1 MPSDSSDV
9 TDLIAKAEKCLKVS
23 LLKRK
28 PDYDGAIEYY
38 GKAALIF
45 RNSKQLKEAAETYK
59 KVAELHFKNG
69 SYFHCAKQY
78 EAASQMYRDLKD
90 FSQMASLIAEAGLML
105 RQNGTPDSASYVYER
120 AAKCLEEPLPERAA
134 EFYERSADA
143 CEIEEKFHE
152 AASQANNAARL
163 WVRLRRFNDA
173 ERLLRLYIDYVTR
186 GHSDCVGATVGGF
199 ADSNTAPK
207 LCGRAVT
214 VLILIKLYIQDEVAA
229 SKIFNEAIERWRFSE
244 AEEFSAVRRL
254 LAAVEDMDKQA
265 CQSAIKDQSF
275 RILDLDYA
283 RLAKEIKFT
292 YPDNVEQTQ
301 KANVGIN
308 QPMHPENYIS
318 HGQTGGNFTPEENI
332 KKDNNQSDSEQEE
345 EDIC

>member
-1 MPSDSSDV
+1 MSSNPNDV
-9 TDLIAKAEKCLKVS
+9 TDLIAKAEKCLKIS
-23 LLKRK
+23 LLKRR

-38 GKAALIF
+38 GKAALLH
-45 RNSKQLKEAAETYK
+45 RNRKQLKEAAETYK

-78 EAASQMYRDLKD
+78 EIAAQMYRDLKD

-120 AAKCLEEPLPERAA
+120 AAKSLEEPLPERAA

-152 AASQANNAARL
+152 AATQANNAAHV
-163 WVRLRRFNDA
+163 WVRLKRFNEA
-173 ERLLRLYIDYVTR
+173 ERLLRLFIDYTIR
-186 GHSDCVGATVGGF
+186 GHTDSVGATVGGF
-199 ADSNTAPK
+199 ADPSASPK

-214 VLILIKLYIQDEVAA
+214 VLILIKLYMEDEVAA
-229 SKIFNEAIERWRFSE
+229 KKIFNEAVERWRFPE

-254 LAAVEDMDKQA
+254 LAAVDDMDKKA
-265 CQSAIKDQSF
+265 CEMAIKDQCF
-275 RILDLDYA
+275 RMLDLDYA
-283 RLAKEIKFT
+283 RLAKEIKFP
-292 YPDNVEQTQ
+292 YSDNFSEKIQ
-301 KANVGIN
+301 KPKDNFISTPTNSGNLNN
-308 QPMHPENYIS
+308 QIQGGNQQ
-318 HGQTGGNFTPEENI
+318 HGQGDEE
-332 KKDNNQSDSEQEE
+332 QEEEE